1 MRTPELA
8 VLELKKFGRGR
19 LPRAAMAALLLLPL
33 LYGAL
38 YLWSFWDPYG
48 RLDKI
53 PVALVNQDKGANVD
67 GKRISAGENIVDGL
81 GESHTFDWRPVAAT
95 EAARGVEAGPDYPPL
110 SLPPDFSK

>member
-53 PVALVNQDKGANVD
+53 PVALVDADSGATAN
-67 GKRISAGENIVDGL
+67 GKKITAGRDL
-81 GESHTFDWRPVAAT
+81 AAKLHDTATFDWRETDADDAQ
-95 EAARGVEAGPDYPPL
+95 EGLENGRYYL
-110 SLPPDFSK
+110 